1 MKYFI
6 LILTIGSILSKDVY
20 QFSWEIFYS
29 MNKKEITAKFCE
41 NKEKPVLKCNGQ
53 CYLAK
58 QLRKAE
64 LQQEQKNQQNE
75 PVRIKTFGETIWV
88 IDQISSFSIV
98 PADLQAVKQSI
109 PSLSSEKWNYNCSS
123 EIEHPP
129 QG

>member
-1 MKYFI
+1 
-6 LILTIGSILSKDVY
+6 
-20 QFSWEIFYS
+20 

-64 LQQEQKNQQNE
+64 LQQSQENQQNE

-88 IDQISSFSIV
+88 IEPVASFSIV
-98 PADLQAVKQSI
+98 TTDLQLVKQSI
-109 PSLSSEKWNYNCSS
+109 PSFSSEKWDYTSIS